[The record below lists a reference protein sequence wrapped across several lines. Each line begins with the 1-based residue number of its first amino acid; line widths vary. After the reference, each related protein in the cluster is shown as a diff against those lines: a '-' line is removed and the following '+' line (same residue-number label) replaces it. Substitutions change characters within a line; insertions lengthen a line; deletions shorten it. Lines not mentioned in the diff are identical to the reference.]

1 LSIWFLATFFS
12 GYQQQMEQLKRK
24 AKIVDTSNKDIE
36 KSVQFIGGNHLE
48 NIATSG
54 AVSRYYE

>member
-1 LSIWFLATFFS
+1 
-12 GYQQQMEQLKRK
+12 MEQLKRK

-36 KSVQFIGGNHLE
+36 KSVQFIDGNHLE